1 MVKNIRPWTLKE
13 SGPTYRLCFTAGC
26 YMTFFPHHCCFSCNH
41 TWNSIAGAPAVL
53 PWSLGDTISWPGQT
67 LGELQKPACHPCTCQ
82 HATCSGRKPIF
93 YFFLLW
99 QVCLFLASVPT
110 YPASH
115 TETKKSFHFSSHLSR
130 FLKKVLEFSLHS
142 PVGSVVLLCF
152 MYFKLLLF
160 SCVIF
165 FFCFSL
171 LVLLFS
177 FGVFISS
184 VFTTFDYKRMPL
196 KSSKNNY
203 RS

>member
-1 MVKNIRPWTLKE
+1 MNSERVWSTLQIVLHSRLLHDFPSPPLLFLMQSHLKQYRW
-13 SGPTYRLCFTAGC
+13 GPCSA
-26 YMTFFPHHCCFSCNH
+26 S
-41 TWNSIAGAPAVL
+41 
-53 PWSLGDTISWPGQT
+53 PWSLGDSISWPGQA

-142 PVGSVVLLCF
+142 PVGSCRPPLL
-152 MYFKLLLF
+152 Y
-160 SCVIF
+160 
-165 FFCFSL
+165 
-171 LVLLFS
+171 
-177 FGVFISS
+177 VF
-184 VFTTFDYKRMPL
+184 
-196 KSSKNNY
+196 
-203 RS
+203 